1 MLSRGLYSNQHILP
15 ISSMTVSAKCHY
27 MPQVELETEDG
38 GGGKQE
44 LGTWNVAIIYT
55 LCVGSLL

>member
-1 MLSRGLYSNQHILP
+1 
-15 ISSMTVSAKCHY
+15 MTVSAKCHY

-44 LGTWNVAIIYT
+44 LGAWNVWLLFT
-55 LCVGSLL
+55 LCVWVLSYRSRQCFPD